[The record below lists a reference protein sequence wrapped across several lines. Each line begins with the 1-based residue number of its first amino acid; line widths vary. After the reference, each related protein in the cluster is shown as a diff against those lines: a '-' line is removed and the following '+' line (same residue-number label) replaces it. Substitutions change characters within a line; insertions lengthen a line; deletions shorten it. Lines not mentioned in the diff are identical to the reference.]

1 MAQATNLN
9 PTGLSGPRRCRA
21 PRPAAGGS
29 SRLVPH
35 CGRPAGQISPIA
47 SALATSGPAVRGSL
61 TGTPVPQPGS
71 WASARHHDDGDSG
84 DSRAGPR
91 PAGHDDTD
99 AAAAGAP
106 DGLRELPG
114 CQSLGATA
122 VFACIRLYH
131 CHICMY
137 TVCICLYL
145 HVCVCIL
152 NDLEKKSLSMKCHIA
167 CMLHVCCMYVVS

>member
-1 MAQATNLN
+1 MTQATNLN

-71 WASARHHDDGDSG
+71 GASARHHDSVMTVTPVTPGPAPG
-84 DSRAGPR
+84 RPVTMTPRSRRIEG
-91 PAGHDDTD
+91 
-99 AAAAGAP
+99 AAG
-106 DGLRELPG
+106 LPG
-114 CQSLGATA
+114 PWCHGSICMYLSVSLPYLYVYHMYIS
-122 VFACIRLYH
+122 VFACM
-131 CHICMY
+131 CMY
-137 TVCICLYL
+137 PQ
-145 HVCVCIL
+145 
-152 NDLEKKSLSMKCHIA
+152 
-167 CMLHVCCMYVVS
+167 

>member
-1 MAQATNLN
+1 MTQATNLN
-9 PTGLSGPRRCRA
+9 PAGLIGPRRCRA
-21 PRPAAGGS
+21 PVTGGS
-29 SRLVPH
+29 SRLVSH
-35 CGRPAGQISPIA
+35 CGRPAVQISPIA

-114 CQSLGATA
+114 CQGLGGSGGSW
-122 VFACIRLYH
+122 
-131 CHICMY
+131 CHGSICMY
-137 TVCICLYL
+137 LSVSLPYLY
-145 HVCVCIL
+145 VYRMYV
-152 NDLEKKSLSMKCHIA
+152 SVFASM
-167 CMLHVCCMYVVS
+167 CMYPQ

>member
-35 CGRPAGQISPIA
+35 CGRPAVQISPIA

-84 DSRAGPR
+84 PVTPGPAPGRPVTMTPTPPPPALPTAACGPR
-91 PAGHDDTD
+91 
-99 AAAAGAP
+99 AAGLGYQSPSKIEGAA
-106 DGLRELPG
+106 GLPG
-114 CQSLGATA
+114 PGCHGSICMYLSVSLPYLYVYRMYMS
-122 VFACIRLYH
+122 VFACM
-131 CHICMY
+131 CMY
-137 TVCICLYL
+137 PQ
-145 HVCVCIL
+145 
-152 NDLEKKSLSMKCHIA
+152 
-167 CMLHVCCMYVVS
+167 

>member
-9 PTGLSGPRRCRA
+9 PAGLSGPRRCRA

-114 CQSLGATA
+114 CQGLGATA
-122 VFACIRLYH
+122 VSACICLYH

-152 NDLEKKSLSMKCHIA
+152 NDLEKNR
-167 CMLHVCCMYVVS
+167 